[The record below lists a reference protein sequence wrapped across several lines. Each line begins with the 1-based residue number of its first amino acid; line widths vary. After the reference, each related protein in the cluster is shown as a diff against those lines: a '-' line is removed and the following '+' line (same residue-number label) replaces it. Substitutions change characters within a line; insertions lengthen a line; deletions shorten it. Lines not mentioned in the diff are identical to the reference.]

1 MNHYGVGHPN
11 ASDARCNERTL
22 SDKDSQKL
30 IQFYQ
35 ASELL
40 GWLLGRMCRW
50 YVVDFILICGR
61 ARFWWGWVWR
71 DGSFLNAVLGWNF
84 TNSVR
89 LKWMYVIAMATWW
102 GQHMCMTFKPNDS
115 KWLQSYVYFIAFMFF
130 SGTYYVKLCNSS
142 CWSQG
147 LLILLFFPLFAA
159 ESAQL
164 AHLMTDTFHSIPL
177 SVSGIPLAFP
187 TDSRFCQVCTAM
199 DCPNRLTKGVLTW
212 QNPQS
217 TTHSLPT
224 F

>member
-11 ASDARCNERTL
+11 ASNARCNERTL

-35 ASELL
+35 ASGLL
-40 GWLLGRMCRW
+40 GWSLGRMCRW

-84 TNSVR
+84 TNLVR

-102 GQHMCMTFKPNDS
+102 GQHMCVTFKPNDS

-130 SGTYYVKLCNSS
+130 SGTYVCQVMQLKLLKS
-142 CWSQG
+142 G
-147 LLILLFFPLFAA
+147 LADSALFSTLCCRICPACSFYGWHIPQHSPFSLW
-159 ESAQL
+159 
-164 AHLMTDTFHSIPL
+164 HSI
-177 SVSGIPLAFP
+177 GIPYRQQILP
-187 TDSRFCQVCTAM
+187 
-199 DCPNRLTKGVLTW
+199 GV
-212 QNPQS
+212 
-217 TTHSLPT
+217 HSPGLP
-224 F
+224 